1 MLTLL
6 SHFHKEIYFGD
17 RKEIFMV
24 SQKVTVT
31 NEQGMH
37 MRPASVMSQKMT
49 SFDSDVKIVFNGNSY
64 DAKSV
69 MMLMSACIKCGAEI
83 EIQCDGPDEAD
94 ALKAAVD
101 MVESGL
107 GD

>member
-1 MLTLL
+1 
-6 SHFHKEIYFGD
+6 
-17 RKEIFMV
+17 MV
-24 SQKVTVT
+24 SQKITVT

-37 MRPASVMSQKMT
+37 MRPASVFSQAMSKYAC
-49 SFDSDVKIVFNGNSY
+49 SVKIDFNGTVY

-83 EIQCDGPDEAD
+83 EIQCDGADEAE
-94 ALKAAVD
+94 ALKEAIAL
-101 MVESGL
+101 VESGL

>member
-1 MLTLL
+1 
-6 SHFHKEIYFGD
+6 
-17 RKEIFMV
+17 MV
-24 SQKVTVT
+24 SQKITVT

-37 MRPASVMSQKMT
+37 MRPASVFSQAMT
-49 SFDSDVKIVFNGNSY
+49 PFASTVKINFNGNTY

-83 EIQCDGPDEAD
+83 EVECDGADEQD
-94 ALKAAVD
+94 ALKKAIELI
-101 MVESGL
+101 ESGL

>member
-1 MLTLL
+1 
-6 SHFHKEIYFGD
+6 
-17 RKEIFMV
+17 MV
-24 SQKVTVT
+24 SQVVKVT

-37 MRPASVMSQKMT
+37 MRPASLFSQT
-49 SFDSDVKIVFNGNSY
+49 GTPFTSDVKGVFNGTSF

-83 EIQCDGPDEAD
+83 EIQCDGPDEQE
-94 ALKAAVD
+94 ALKKAVEL
-101 MVESGL
+101 VEAGL

>member
-1 MLTLL
+1 
-6 SHFHKEIYFGD
+6 
-17 RKEIFMV
+17 MV
-24 SQKVTVT
+24 SQKITIT

-37 MRPASVMSQKMT
+37 MRPASVFSQAMT
-49 SFDSDVKIVFNGNSY
+49 PFASDVKVVFNGTAY

-83 EIQCDGPDEAD
+83 EIQCDGADEQD
-94 ALKAAVD
+94 ALKKAVEL
-101 MVESGL
+101 VESGL

>member
-1 MLTLL
+1 
-6 SHFHKEIYFGD
+6 
-17 RKEIFMV
+17 MV
-24 SQKVTVT
+24 SQKITVT

-37 MRPASVMSQKMT
+37 MRPASVFSQAMT
-49 SFDSDVKIVFNGNSY
+49 PFASDVKVVFNGTAY

-83 EIQCDGPDEAD
+83 EIKCDGADEQD
-94 ALKAAVD
+94 ALKKAVEL
-101 MVESGL
+101 VESGL

>member
-1 MLTLL
+1 
-6 SHFHKEIYFGD
+6 
-17 RKEIFMV
+17 MV
-24 SQKVTVT
+24 SQKITVT

-37 MRPASVMSQKMT
+37 MRPASVFSQAMT
-49 SFDSDVKIVFNGNSY
+49 PFASDVKVVFNGTDY

-83 EIQCDGPDEAD
+83 EIQCDGADEQD
-94 ALKAAVD
+94 ALKKAIEL
-101 MVESGL
+101 VESGL

>member
-1 MLTLL
+1 
-6 SHFHKEIYFGD
+6 
-17 RKEIFMV
+17 MV
-24 SQKVTVT
+24 SRKITVT

-37 MRPASVMSQKMT
+37 MRPASVFSQAMT
-49 SFDSDVKIVFNGNSY
+49 PFASDVKVVFNGTAY

-83 EIQCDGPDEAD
+83 EIQCDGADEQD
-94 ALKAAVD
+94 ALKKAIEL
-101 MVESGL
+101 VEAGL

>member
-1 MLTLL
+1 
-6 SHFHKEIYFGD
+6 
-17 RKEIFMV
+17 MV
-24 SQKVTVT
+24 SQKITVT

-37 MRPASVMSQKMT
+37 MRPASVFSQAMT
-49 SFDSDVKIVFNGNSY
+49 PFALDVKILFNGNTY

-83 EIQCDGPDEAD
+83 EVQCDGADEQD
-94 ALKAAVD
+94 ALNKAIELIEA
-101 MVESGL
+101 GL

>member
-1 MLTLL
+1 
-6 SHFHKEIYFGD
+6 
-17 RKEIFMV
+17 MV
-24 SQKVTVT
+24 SQKITVT

-37 MRPASVMSQKMT
+37 MRPASLFSQT
-49 SFDSDVKIVFNGNSY
+49 VTPFASDVKIVFNGTAY

-83 EIQCDGPDEAD
+83 EIQCDGADEQD
-94 ALKAAVD
+94 ALKKAIEL
-101 MVESGL
+101 VESGL

>member
-1 MLTLL
+1 
-6 SHFHKEIYFGD
+6 
-17 RKEIFMV
+17 MV
-24 SQKVTVT
+24 SQKITVT

-37 MRPASVMSQKMT
+37 MRPASVFSQAMT
-49 SFDSDVKIVFNGNSY
+49 PFASDVKVVFNGTAY

-83 EIQCDGPDEAD
+83 EIQCDGADEQD
-94 ALKAAVD
+94 ALKKAVEL
-101 MVESGL
+101 VESGL

>member
-1 MLTLL
+1 
-6 SHFHKEIYFGD
+6 
-17 RKEIFMV
+17 MV
-24 SQKVTVT
+24 SQTVKVT

-37 MRPASVMSQKMT
+37 MRPASLFCQTVTPFS
-49 SFDSDVKIVFNGNSY
+49 SDVKVVFNGTAY

-83 EIQCDGPDEAD
+83 EIQCDGPDEAE
-94 ALKAAVD
+94 ALKKAVEL
-101 MVESGL
+101 VESGL

>member
-1 MLTLL
+1 
-6 SHFHKEIYFGD
+6 
-17 RKEIFMV
+17 MV
-24 SQKVTVT
+24 SQKITIT

-37 MRPASVMSQKMT
+37 MRPASVFSQAMT
-49 SFDSDVKIVFNGNSY
+49 PFDCDVKVVFNGTAF

-83 EIQCDGPDEAD
+83 EVQCDGPDEAD
-94 ALKAAVD
+94 ALKKAIELI
-101 MVESGL
+101 ESGL

>member
-1 MLTLL
+1 
-6 SHFHKEIYFGD
+6 
-17 RKEIFMV
+17 MV
-24 SQKVTVT
+24 SQKITVT

-37 MRPASVMSQKMT
+37 MRPASVFSQAMT
-49 SFDSDVKIVFNGNSY
+49 PFESDVKVVFNGTAY

-83 EIQCDGPDEAD
+83 EIQCDGADEQD
-94 ALKAAVD
+94 ALKKAIEL
-101 MVESGL
+101 VEAGL

>member
-1 MLTLL
+1 
-6 SHFHKEIYFGD
+6 
-17 RKEIFMV
+17 MV
-24 SQKVTVT
+24 SQKITVT

-37 MRPASVMSQKMT
+37 MRPACVFSQAMT
-49 SFDSDVKIVFNGNSY
+49 PFASTVKINFNGNTY

-83 EIQCDGPDEAD
+83 EVECDGADEQD
-94 ALKAAVD
+94 ALKKAIELI
-101 MVESGL
+101 ESGL

>member
-1 MLTLL
+1 
-6 SHFHKEIYFGD
+6 
-17 RKEIFMV
+17 MV
-24 SQKVTVT
+24 SQKIIVT

-37 MRPASVMSQKMT
+37 MRPASVFSQAMSKYA
-49 SFDSDVKIVFNGNSY
+49 SSVKIQFNGTEY

-83 EIQCDGPDEAD
+83 EIQCDGADEAD
-94 ALKAAVD
+94 ALKEAINL
-101 MVESGL
+101 VESGL

>member
-1 MLTLL
+1 
-6 SHFHKEIYFGD
+6 
-17 RKEIFMV
+17 MV
-24 SQKVTVT
+24 SQKITVT

-37 MRPASVMSQKMT
+37 MRPASVFSQAMT
-49 SFDSDVKIVFNGNSY
+49 PFASTVKINFNGNTY

-83 EIQCDGPDEAD
+83 EVECDGQDEQD
-94 ALKAAVD
+94 ALKKAIELI
-101 MVESGL
+101 ESGL

>member
-1 MLTLL
+1 
-6 SHFHKEIYFGD
+6 
-17 RKEIFMV
+17 MV
-24 SQKVTVT
+24 SQKITVT

-37 MRPASVMSQKMT
+37 MRPASVFSQAMT
-49 SFDSDVKIVFNGNSY
+49 PFAADVKIIFNGNTY

-83 EIQCDGPDEAD
+83 EVQCDGADEQD
-94 ALKAAVD
+94 ALNKAIELIEA
-101 MVESGL
+101 GL

>member
-1 MLTLL
+1 
-6 SHFHKEIYFGD
+6 
-17 RKEIFMV
+17 MV
-24 SQKVTVT
+24 SQKITVT

-37 MRPASVMSQKMT
+37 MRPASVFSQAMT
-49 SFDSDVKIVFNGNSY
+49 PFASDVKVVFNGTAY

-83 EIQCDGPDEAD
+83 EIQCDGPDEEE
-94 ALKAAVD
+94 ALKKAVEL
-101 MVESGL
+101 VESGL

>member
-1 MLTLL
+1 
-6 SHFHKEIYFGD
+6 
-17 RKEIFMV
+17 MV
-24 SQKVTVT
+24 SQKITVT

-37 MRPASVMSQKMT
+37 MRPASVFSQAMT
-49 SFDSDVKIVFNGNSY
+49 PFASSVKIVFNDKTF

-83 EIQCDGPDEAD
+83 EVQCDGADEQE
-94 ALKAAVD
+94 ALAKAIELI
-101 MVESGL
+101 ESGL